1 MNFVYICRDGDNEEL
16 RYSIRSV
23 IKHFPEANILLVGGK
38 PNWYSGPFIKLSD
51 QENKFESIVNCY
63 KKICKL
69 DSIDDFILMNDDFF
83 ILKRPESF
91 EHLYDGTLA
100 KKIQRHTNRYGL
112 SKYSRILSHA
122 NTTLKK
128 MGIESPL
135 NYDIHTPMLFNKEM
149 LSEILDLSLA
159 PRSLYGNIFGVGGK
173 NIEDVK
179 VYKYSDN
186 VDMNTIYLSTED
198 NSFKRVS
205 ERLSEMFD
213 KKTNYELF

>member
-38 PNWYSGPFIKLSD
+38 PSWYSGPFIKLSD
-51 QENKFESIVNCY
+51 QGNKFESIVNCY
-63 KKICKL
+63 KEICKL
-69 DSIDDFILMNDDFF
+69 DSIGDFILMNDDFF
-83 ILKRPESF
+83 ILKRPDSF

-186 VDMNTIYLSTED
+186 ADMNSIYLSTED

-205 ERLSEMFD
+205 ERLSEMFNE
-213 KKTNYELF
+213 KTDYELF